1 MEFRIIYG
9 KSGSGK
15 TTEIFKEI
23 KEKIKCKNKI
33 YIIVPEQFSFSAE
46 NHLLETITE
55 NSSIN
60 AEVLTLSRM
69 ADRVIQEVLGNINA
83 HLSKIGKSMI
93 VYDAID
99 SLKKNMN
106 FLRNS
111 DKNLELTLRM
121 ITELKKHKINCK
133 MLENTIEKIDNK
145 YLQLKLT
152 DTKNILEKYQK
163 RIEGNYID
171 EADRLDLLAQN
182 IELVDFFNDAVIYID
197 EFAGFT
203 PNEYQIIDKLCTLTK
218 EITVTI
224 CTDSLEKV
232 DNMDESIY
240 FFNKITAEKLIE
252 IAERNGCYIER
263 INMGE
268 PKKFRSEELEI
279 LEKSIYSINQNKFEN
294 KTNDISIFSAQTP
307 MSEVENVA
315 KSILKLVKEY
325 NYRFRDIAV
334 VCANIDTYSSNVKS
348 VFKKFNIPVFI
359 DEKKDINNNVLMKY
373 IVSLL
378 NIFSTNF
385 SYESMFSYIKSG
397 VLDIA
402 DDEIFLLENYI
413 NKWGIRGIKW
423 YKGNFEYEEKN
434 DIQDKIN
441 ITKNKIIEPILE
453 FKKRLQGEKTAKE
466 ISFCLYE
473 FIQQN
478 KVQQR
483 ILEKADEF
491 EKEGQIDVADEYRNG
506 IKLFFDVLDEMILIF
521 ADEKMSFDRFNKILQ
536 IGISKSEFGKI
547 PTSFDQ
553 VLFGDIDR
561 SKSKEIKALFLIGLN
576 DGVIPNVVKD
586 EGFLNDNDRE
596 ILKEN
601 NVELAKNSIELLYEN
616 QFNIYKVLTT
626 PEEKLF
632 LSYPIADGE
641 GKALRNSILIAQ
653 VKKIFPK
660 ITELSDI
667 VEKKHDITTREATL
681 DSLIEKYKEYVDT
694 DRISE
699 EWKNVF
705 SWYNRNESERMKK
718 IIRGVEYT
726 NIPETITE
734 DNIKKMYGNSL
745 RTSVSKLEQ
754 YRRCPFSFHLK
765 YGLKLQEEQEFKVR
779 PLDTG
784 NFMHEV
790 IDEVFA
796 KIEARDFDVKTISK
810 EDLYKIIEEI
820 INEKLGMHK
829 NYIFSSS
836 PKYVVL
842 TKRLKKVVYESIDY
856 IIDQL
861 KNSKFELYGH
871 EIEFNEKSEFK
882 PMKITLDNGNQ
893 VVITGKIDRVDV
905 AKTNENTYV
914 RIIDY
919 KSSVKDVDLNQ
930 VVSGIQIQLLT
941 YLDEMAE
948 QKQFESAGV
957 LYFNL
962 IDTIIKADKNLSDEE
977 IKKQLNKK
985 FRMKGLIVA
994 DLDIIKMMD
1003 TKVTSSSYSD
1013 SIPVYLDKEGNISK
1027 SKSSVLDKEKFDR
1040 LQKYTKH
1047 IISEISNEIFKGL
1060 INIQPYYM
1068 SKKTPC
1074 EYCEYKAICNFDP
1087 KLKGN
1092 EYRYIRNMSKDYV
1105 MEEILENSKD

>member
-23 KEKIKCKNKI
+23 KEKIKDKNKI
-33 YIIVPEQFSFSAE
+33 YIVVPEQFSFSAE
-46 NHLLETITE
+46 NHLLETIDG

-69 ADRVIQEVLGNINA
+69 ADRVIQEVLGNVTS

-106 FLRNS
+106 FLRSS
-111 DKNLELTLRM
+111 DKNLELALRM
-121 ITELKKHKINCK
+121 ITEFKKHNVNYK
-133 MLENTIEKIDNK
+133 MLEDTIEKVDDK

-203 PNEYQIIDKLCTLTK
+203 PNEYQIIEKLCTLAK

-224 CTDSLEKV
+224 CTDSLKKV

-240 FFNKITAEKLIE
+240 YFNKVTADRLLE
-252 IAERNGCYIER
+252 IAERNGCFIDR
-263 INMGE
+263 IDMGE
-268 PKKFRSEELEI
+268 PKKFLSKELQN
-279 LEKSIYSINQNKFEN
+279 LEKSIYSVSPTKWEDE
-294 KTNDISIFSAQTP
+294 TDDISIFSAQTP
-307 MSEVENVA
+307 MSEIENVA
-315 KSILKLVKEY
+315 KTILKLVKEDE
-325 NYRFRDIAV
+325 YRFRDIAV

-348 VFKKFNIPVFI
+348 VFEKFNIPVFI
-359 DEKKDINNNVLMKY
+359 DEKKDIDNNVLMKY

-378 NIFSTNF
+378 NIFTTNF
-385 SYESMFSYIKSG
+385 SYEAMFSYIKSG
-397 VLDIA
+397 ILDVP
-402 DDEIFLLENYI
+402 DDDIFLLENYI
-413 NKWGIRGIKW
+413 NKWGIRGTKW
-423 YKGNFEYEEKN
+423 YKGDFEYEEKN
-434 DIQDKIN
+434 DIQERIN
-441 ITKNKIIEPILE
+441 ATKNKIIVPILD

-473 FIQQN
+473 FIQKN
-478 KVQQR
+478 GVQQR
-483 ILEKADEF
+483 ILDKADEF
-491 EKEGQIDVADEYRNG
+491 EEAGQIEVAEEYRNG

-521 ADEKMSFDRFNKILQ
+521 DDEKMSFDRFNKILQ

-576 DGVIPNVVKD
+576 DGVIPSVVKD

-596 ILKEN
+596 MLKEH

-626 PEEKLF
+626 PEKKLY
-632 LSYPIADGE
+632 LSYPIADEE

-653 VKKIFPK
+653 IKKIFPK
-660 ITELSDI
+660 IKEQSDVI
-667 VEKKHDITTREATL
+667 EKDYEITTKEATL
-681 DSLIEKYKEYVDT
+681 DSAVEKYKEYIDT
-694 DRISE
+694 DKIDD
-699 EWKNVF
+699 EWKNVI
-705 SWYNRNESERMKK
+705 SWYEKNEPTRMQR
-718 IIRGVEYT
+718 ILRGAKYSNV
-726 NIPETITE
+726 PETVTE
-734 DNIKKMYGNSL
+734 DNIKKMYGGSL
-745 RTSVSKLEQ
+745 RTSVSRLEQ

-765 YGLKLQEEQEFKVR
+765 YGLKLQEEEEFKIR

-790 IDEVFA
+790 IDEVFS

-836 PKYVVL
+836 PKFVVL

-856 IIDQL
+856 IINQL

-871 EIEFNEKSEFK
+871 EIEFNEKAEFK

-893 VVITGKIDRVDV
+893 VVVTGKIDRVDV
-905 AKTNENTYV
+905 AKTADNTYV

-941 YLDEMAE
+941 YLDEMAA
-948 QKQFESAGV
+948 SAQP
-957 LYFNL
+957 FHP
-962 IDTIIKADKNLSDEE
+962 
-977 IKKQLNKK
+977 NK
-985 FRMKGLIVA
+985 
-994 DLDIIKMMD
+994 
-1003 TKVTSSSYSD
+1003 
-1013 SIPVYLDKEGNISK
+1013 
-1027 SKSSVLDKEKFDR
+1027 
-1040 LQKYTKH
+1040 
-1047 IISEISNEIFKGL
+1047 
-1060 INIQPYYM
+1060 
-1068 SKKTPC
+1068 
-1074 EYCEYKAICNFDP
+1074 
-1087 KLKGN
+1087 
-1092 EYRYIRNMSKDYV
+1092 
-1105 MEEILENSKD
+1105 

>member
-23 KEKIKCKNKI
+23 KEKIKDKNKI
-33 YIIVPEQFSFSAE
+33 YIVVPEQFSFSAE
-46 NHLLETITE
+46 NHLLETIDG

-69 ADRVIQEVLGNINA
+69 ADRVIQEVLGNVTS

-106 FLRNS
+106 FLRSS
-111 DKNLELTLRM
+111 DKNLELALRM
-121 ITELKKHKINCK
+121 ITEFKKHNVNYK
-133 MLENTIEKIDNK
+133 MLEDTIEKVDDK

-203 PNEYQIIDKLCTLTK
+203 PNEYQIIEKLCTLAK

-240 FFNKITAEKLIE
+240 YFNKITADRLIE
-252 IAERNGCYIER
+252 IAERNGCFIDR
-263 INMGE
+263 IDMGE
-268 PKKFRSEELEI
+268 PKKFLSKELQN
-279 LEKSIYSINQNKFEN
+279 LEKSIYSVSPTKWEDE
-294 KTNDISIFSAQTP
+294 TDDISIFSAQTP
-307 MSEVENVA
+307 MSEIENVA
-315 KSILKLVKEY
+315 KTILKLVKEDE
-325 NYRFRDIAV
+325 YRFRDIAV

-348 VFKKFNIPVFI
+348 VFEKFNIPVFI
-359 DEKKDINNNVLMKY
+359 DEKKDIDNNVLMKY

-378 NIFSTNF
+378 NIFTTNF
-385 SYESMFSYIKSG
+385 SYEAMFSYIKSG
-397 VLDIA
+397 ILDVP
-402 DDEIFLLENYI
+402 DDDIFLLENYI
-413 NKWGIRGIKW
+413 NKWGIRGTKW
-423 YKGNFEYEEKN
+423 YKGDFEYEEKN
-434 DIQDKIN
+434 DIQERIN
-441 ITKNKIIEPILE
+441 ATKNKIIVPILD

-473 FIQQN
+473 FIQKN
-478 KVQQR
+478 GVQQR
-483 ILEKADEF
+483 ILDKADEF
-491 EKEGQIDVADEYRNG
+491 EEAGQIEVAEEYRNG

-521 ADEKMSFDRFNKILQ
+521 DEEKMSFDRFNKILQ

-576 DGVIPNVVKD
+576 DGVIPSVVKD

-596 ILKEN
+596 LLKEH

-626 PEEKLF
+626 PEKKLY
-632 LSYPIADGE
+632 LSYPIADEE

-653 VKKIFPK
+653 IKKIFPK
-660 ITELSDI
+660 IKEQSDVI
-667 VEKKHDITTREATL
+667 EKDYEITTKEATL
-681 DSLIEKYKEYVDT
+681 DSAVEKYKEYIDT
-694 DRISE
+694 DKIDD
-699 EWKNVF
+699 EWKNVI
-705 SWYNRNESERMKK
+705 SWYEKNEPIRMQR
-718 IIRGVEYT
+718 ILRGAKYSNV
-726 NIPETITE
+726 PETVTE
-734 DNIKKMYGNSL
+734 DNIKKMYGGSL
-745 RTSVSKLEQ
+745 RTSVSRLEQ

-765 YGLKLQEEQEFKVR
+765 YGLKLQEEEEFKIR

-790 IDEVFA
+790 IDEVFS

-836 PKYVVL
+836 PKFIVL

-871 EIEFNEKSEFK
+871 EIEFNEKAEFK

-893 VVITGKIDRVDV
+893 VVVTGKIDRVDV
-905 AKTNENTYV
+905 AKTADNTYV

-941 YLDEMAE
+941 YLD
-948 QKQFESAGV
+948 
-957 LYFNL
+957 
-962 IDTIIKADKNLSDEE
+962 
-977 IKKQLNKK
+977 
-985 FRMKGLIVA
+985 
-994 DLDIIKMMD
+994 
-1003 TKVTSSSYSD
+1003 
-1013 SIPVYLDKEGNISK
+1013 
-1027 SKSSVLDKEKFDR
+1027 
-1040 LQKYTKH
+1040 
-1047 IISEISNEIFKGL
+1047 
-1060 INIQPYYM
+1060 
-1068 SKKTPC
+1068 
-1074 EYCEYKAICNFDP
+1074 
-1087 KLKGN
+1087 
-1092 EYRYIRNMSKDYV
+1092 
-1105 MEEILENSKD
+1105 

>member
-23 KEKIKCKNKI
+23 KKKIKDKNKI
-33 YIIVPEQFSFSAE
+33 YIVVPEQFSFSAE
-46 NHLLETITE
+46 NHLLETIDG

-69 ADRVIQEVLGNINA
+69 ADRVIQEVLGNVTS

-106 FLRNS
+106 FLRSS
-111 DKNLELTLRM
+111 DKNLELALRM
-121 ITELKKHKINCK
+121 ITEFKKHNVNYK
-133 MLENTIEKIDNK
+133 MLKDTIEKVDDK

-203 PNEYQIIDKLCTLTK
+203 PNEYQIIEKLCTLAK

-240 FFNKITAEKLIE
+240 YFNKITADRLIE
-252 IAERNGCYIER
+252 IAERNGCFIDR
-263 INMGE
+263 IDMGE
-268 PKKFRSEELEI
+268 PKKFLSKELQN
-279 LEKSIYSINQNKFEN
+279 LEKSIYSVSPTKWEDE
-294 KTNDISIFSAQTP
+294 TDDISIFSAQTP
-307 MSEVENVA
+307 MSEIENVA
-315 KSILKLVKEY
+315 KTILKLVKEDE
-325 NYRFRDIAV
+325 YRFRDIAV

-348 VFKKFNIPVFI
+348 VFEKFNIPVFI
-359 DEKKDINNNVLMKY
+359 DEKKDIDNNVLMKY

-378 NIFSTNF
+378 NIFTTNF
-385 SYESMFSYIKSG
+385 SYEAMFSYIKSG
-397 VLDIA
+397 ILDVP
-402 DDEIFLLENYI
+402 DDDMFLLENYV
-413 NKWGIRGIKW
+413 NKWGIRGTKW
-423 YKGNFEYEEKN
+423 YKGDFEYEEKN
-434 DIQDKIN
+434 DIQERIN
-441 ITKNKIIEPILE
+441 ATKNKIIVPILD

-473 FIQQN
+473 FIQKN
-478 KVQQR
+478 GVQQR
-483 ILEKADEF
+483 ILDKADEF
-491 EKEGQIDVADEYRNG
+491 EEAGQIEVAEEYRNG

-521 ADEKMSFDRFNKILQ
+521 DEEKMSFDRFNKILQ

-576 DGVIPNVVKD
+576 DGVIPSVVKD

-596 ILKEN
+596 LLKEH

-626 PEEKLF
+626 PEKKLY
-632 LSYPIADGE
+632 LSYPIADEE

-653 VKKIFPK
+653 IKKIFPK
-660 ITELSDI
+660 IKEQSDVI
-667 VEKKHDITTREATL
+667 EKDYEITTKEATL
-681 DSLIEKYKEYVDT
+681 DSAVEKYKEYIDT
-694 DRISE
+694 DKIDD
-699 EWKNVF
+699 EWKNVI
-705 SWYNRNESERMKK
+705 SWYEKNEPIRMQR
-718 IIRGVEYT
+718 ILRGAKYSNV
-726 NIPETITE
+726 PETVTE
-734 DNIKKMYGNSL
+734 DNIKKMYGGSL
-745 RTSVSKLEQ
+745 RTSVSRLEQ

-765 YGLKLQEEQEFKVR
+765 YGLKLQEEEEFKIR

-790 IDEVFA
+790 IDEVFS

-820 INEKLGMHK
+820 INEKLVMHK

-836 PKYVVL
+836 PKFIVL
-842 TKRLKKVVYESIDY
+842 TKSLKKVVYESIDY

-871 EIEFNEKSEFK
+871 EIEFNEKAEFK

-893 VVITGKIDRVDV
+893 VVVTGKIDRVDV
-905 AKTNENTYV
+905 AKNADNTKPHY
-914 RIIDY
+914 
-919 KSSVKDVDLNQ
+919 
-930 VVSGIQIQLLT
+930 
-941 YLDEMAE
+941 
-948 QKQFESAGV
+948 
-957 LYFNL
+957 
-962 IDTIIKADKNLSDEE
+962 
-977 IKKQLNKK
+977 
-985 FRMKGLIVA
+985 
-994 DLDIIKMMD
+994 
-1003 TKVTSSSYSD
+1003 
-1013 SIPVYLDKEGNISK
+1013 
-1027 SKSSVLDKEKFDR
+1027 
-1040 LQKYTKH
+1040 
-1047 IISEISNEIFKGL
+1047 
-1060 INIQPYYM
+1060 
-1068 SKKTPC
+1068 
-1074 EYCEYKAICNFDP
+1074 
-1087 KLKGN
+1087 
-1092 EYRYIRNMSKDYV
+1092 
-1105 MEEILENSKD
+1105 